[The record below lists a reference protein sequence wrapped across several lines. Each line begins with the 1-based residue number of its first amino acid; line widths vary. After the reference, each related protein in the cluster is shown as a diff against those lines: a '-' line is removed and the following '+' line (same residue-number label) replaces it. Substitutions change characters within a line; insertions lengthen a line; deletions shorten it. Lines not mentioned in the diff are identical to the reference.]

1 MDIPYYWPVAAPFS
15 GLLSGDYTP
24 EELGVLATAVA
35 GLVLVLVYLVP
46 KLREF
51 PAERRARR
59 HPANKLMD
67 PIQVEELVGGMAP
80 VVVDLRSPEEFRGPA
95 GRIRA
100 ALNIPFP
107 DLGQRLEELRSSTG
121 NRPIVLVDRTDELSH
136 EAAARLAKA
145 GFDWVYVLKGGMKAW
160 AASRLPVYR

>member
-1 MDIPYYWPVAAPFS
+1 MNIPLTWPIAAAFS
-15 GLLSGDYTP
+15 GLLRGDYTP
-24 EELGVLATAVA
+24 EELGVLATAGA

-59 HPANKLMD
+59 HPANKVMEPL
-67 PIQVEELVGGMAP
+67 QVEELVGGMAP
-80 VVVDLRSPEEFRGPA
+80 VVVDLRSPAEFKGPA

-107 DLGQRLEELRSSTG
+107 DLAHRLEELRGSTG
-121 NRPIVLVDRTDELSH
+121 NRPIVLVDGTDELAH
-136 EAAARLAKA
+136 QAAAYLAKE
-145 GFDWVYVLKGGMKAW
+145 GFGWVYVLKGGMKAW
-160 AASRLPVYR
+160 TASRLPVYR